1 MVIQNRATASE
12 TVLPSSE
19 TALSLLDIE
28 RSFGTNKA
36 LRGISLEVLAG
47 ERLALLGP
55 NGAGKTSLVRAICGR
70 LRIDRGEIK
79 LFGHLIGKPRVL
91 DQMGV
96 VPQDLAIYGDLTTQ
110 ENLTVFGRLH
120 GLRGRALKERV
131 AWALKWIGLEDRKSQ
146 LTKTFSGGMKRRVN
160 IACGVM
166 HAPRLV
172 LLDEPTVGVDPQ
184 SRQRIFDMLDELNK
198 NGTTIVLTTH
208 HLDEA
213 QTQCDRIVIIDHGQV
228 IADGTLAGLIEHTT
242 GAQRKVFLSIEGELT
257 SSIPNLDWDETNSC
271 FVSEMDD
278 PAEELPYLLQRIRGC
293 GGDIVDLEMHQPN
306 LHDVFIHLTGHG
318 LRE

>member
-1 MVIQNRATASE
+1 MVMRNRATNSE
-12 TVLPSSE
+12 PVLASSE
-19 TALSLLDIE
+19 TALCLQDVE
-28 RSFGTNKA
+28 RSFGSNKA
-36 LRGISLEVLAG
+36 LRGITLSVSAG

-79 LFGHLIGKPRVL
+79 IFGDSIERPKVL
-91 DQMGV
+91 DQLGV

-120 GLRGRALKERV
+120 GLKGYALKDRV
-131 AWALKWIGLEDRKSQ
+131 GWALKWVGLEDRKTQ

-160 IACGVM
+160 IACGVL
-166 HAPRLV
+166 HSPRIV
-172 LLDEPTVGVDPQ
+172 LLDEPSVGVDPQ
-184 SRQRIFDMLDELNK
+184 SRQRIFDMLDELNEF
-198 NGTTIVLTTH
+198 GTTIVLTTH
-208 HLDEA
+208 HLEEA

-242 GAQRKVFLSIEGELT
+242 GTQRKVYLSIDGELT
-257 SSIPNLDWDETNSC
+257 SSVPNLDWDETNAC

-278 PAEELPYLLQRIRGC
+278 PAIELPHLLQRIRGC
-293 GGDIVDLEMHQPN
+293 GGDVVDLEMHQPN